1 MWRTRSPTWNTSQ
14 PGRLTWLT
22 MARVTKHKLSRLALL
37 TGALL
42 FFSLFANAS
51 AQNWF
56 GVRSGYPLGVTLH
69 YGIDDALSN
78 GFDLRVSGRV
88 TASGGAARFGIG
100 VDAMT
105 TVANEGP
112 FSVYLG
118 AGPALEF
125 GNGGAWLDIHALG
138 GGEFR
143 FVDFG
148 LDQLGLFIEATLGGS
163 FGLGAGSAAQIPTF
177 GAALGVNWHF

>member
-1 MWRTRSPTWNTSQ
+1 MVGVKNSVITRSAMIL
-14 PGRLTWLT
+14 G
-22 MARVTKHKLSRLALL
+22 AVLAI
-37 TGALL
+37 G
-42 FFSLFANAS
+42 LFANAS

-69 YGIDDALSN
+69 YGIDNALSN

-88 TASGGAARFGIG
+88 TASGGSARFGIG

-105 TVANEGP
+105 TVAAEGP

-143 FVDFG
+143 FVDLG
-148 LDQLGLFIEATLGGS
+148 LPQLGLFLEATLGGS

>member
-1 MWRTRSPTWNTSQ
+1 
-14 PGRLTWLT
+14 
-22 MARVTKHKLSRLALL
+22 MARVTRLLASRPALIAGAMLLL
-37 TGALL
+37 T
-42 FFSLFANAS
+42 LFANAS

-56 GVRSGYPLGVTLH
+56 GVRSGYPLGVTIH

-78 GFDLRVSGRV
+78 GFDLRVSGRI
-88 TASGGAARFGIG
+88 TASGGAARIGIG

-105 TVANEGP
+105 TVAAEGP
-112 FSVYLG
+112 FSVYIG

-148 LDQLGLFIEATLGGS
+148 LEPLGLFIEATLGGA
-163 FGLGAGSAAQIPTF
+163 FGLGAGSAAEIPTF
-177 GAALGVNWHF
+177 GAALGVNYHF

>member
-1 MWRTRSPTWNTSQ
+1 MAPMNLSSARRTLLP
-14 PGRLTWLT
+14 LAFVA
-22 MARVTKHKLSRLALL
+22 MLALV
-37 TGALL
+37 
-42 FFSLFANAS
+42 ANAN

-69 YGIDDALSN
+69 YGVANALSN

-88 TASGGAARFGIG
+88 TASGGSARFGIG

-105 TVANEGP
+105 TVAAEGP
-112 FSVYLG
+112 FTVYVG
-118 AGPALEF
+118 AGPAIEF
-125 GNGGAWLDIHALG
+125 GNGGAWLDVHALG

-148 LDQLGLFIEATLGGS
+148 LAPLGLFLEATLGAS
-163 FGLGAGSAAQIPTF
+163 FGLGSGAATQVPTF
-177 GAALGVNWHF
+177 GAALGVNYHF

>member
-1 MWRTRSPTWNTSQ
+1 MMAGVITHRSLRPLVLSLVLMF
-14 PGRLTWLT
+14 LT
-22 MARVTKHKLSRLALL
+22 LSS
-37 TGALL
+37 T
-42 FFSLFANAS
+42 AS

-69 YGIDDALSN
+69 YGMANALSN

-88 TASGGAARFGIG
+88 TAHGGSARFGVG

-105 TVANEGP
+105 TVAREGP
-112 FSVYLG
+112 FTVYIG

-125 GNGGAWLDIHALG
+125 GNGGAWLDIHALA

-148 LDQLGLFIEATLGGS
+148 LAPLGLFIEATLGGS
-163 FGLGAGSAAQIPTF
+163 FGLGSGATAQIPTF
-177 GAALGVNWHF
+177 GAALGVNYHF

>member
-1 MWRTRSPTWNTSQ
+1 MADLNLTSH
-14 PGRLTWLT
+14 R
-22 MARVTKHKLSRLALL
+22 RVFAPLALL
-37 TGALL
+37 CLLAL
-42 FFSLFANAS
+42 FGNAN

-69 YGIDDALSN
+69 YGIANALSN

-88 TASGGAARFGIG
+88 TASGGSAHFGIG

-105 TVANEGP
+105 TVAAEGP
-112 FSVYLG
+112 FAVYLG
-118 AGPALEF
+118 AGPAIEF
-125 GNGGAWLDIHALG
+125 GDGGAWLDIHALA

-148 LDQLGLFIEATLGGS
+148 LAPLGLFLEATLGGS
-163 FGLGAGSAAQIPTF
+163 FGLGNGSPARIPTF
-177 GAALGVNWHF
+177 GAALGVNYHF

>member
-1 MWRTRSPTWNTSQ
+1 MVHVNRQASTRP
-14 PGRLTWLT
+14 LLI
-22 MARVTKHKLSRLALL
+22 LCALL
-37 TGALL
+37 TIGL
-42 FFSLFANAS
+42 FSSAS

-88 TASGGAARFGIG
+88 TASGGSARFGIG
-100 VDAMT
+100 VDALT
-105 TVANEGP
+105 TVAAEGP

-148 LDQLGLFIEATLGGS
+148 LGQLGLFLEATLGGS

>member
-1 MWRTRSPTWNTSQ
+1 MGGVKN
-14 PGRLTWLT
+14 L
-22 MARVTKHKLSRLALL
+22 AISRPALILCAVLAF
-37 TGALL
+37 G
-42 FFSLFANAS
+42 LFANAS

-69 YGIDDALSN
+69 YGIDNALSN

-125 GNGGAWLDIHALG
+125 GNGGAWLDIHALA

-148 LDQLGLFIEATLGGS
+148 LDQLGLFLEATLGGS
-163 FGLGAGSAAQIPTF
+163 FGLGAGSTAQIPTF

>member
-1 MWRTRSPTWNTSQ
+1 MNRHLLTRPAS
-14 PGRLTWLT
+14 LLC
-22 MARVTKHKLSRLALL
+22 ALLAL
-37 TGALL
+37 TAL
-42 FFSLFANAS
+42 SSAS

-56 GVRSGYPLGVTLH
+56 GLRSGYPLGVTLH
-69 YGIDDALSN
+69 YGVDDALSN

-88 TASGGAARFGIG
+88 TASGGSARFGIG

-105 TVANEGP
+105 TVAAEGP

-143 FVDFG
+143 FGDLG
-148 LDQLGLFIEATLGGS
+148 IDQLGLFVEATLGGS
-163 FGLGAGSAAQIPTF
+163 FGLGAGSTAQIPTF